1 MHAFQIYNIRIISL
15 SQIHDKHYTRQQM
28 GTCFVNCKITL
39 INVSFKLNGGSYLA
53 ESVCFT
59 VYYYQQ
65 QKLKGQ
71 PD

>member
-1 MHAFQIYNIRIISL
+1 
-15 SQIHDKHYTRQQM
+15 M